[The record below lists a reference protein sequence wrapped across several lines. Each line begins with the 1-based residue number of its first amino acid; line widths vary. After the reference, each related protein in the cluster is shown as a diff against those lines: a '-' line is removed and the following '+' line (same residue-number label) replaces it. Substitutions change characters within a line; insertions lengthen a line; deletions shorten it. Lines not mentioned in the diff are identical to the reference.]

1 MAYYELEP
9 FGNSWR
15 QTARLCALQQNM
27 NCGKGR
33 AMKED
38 EFMPVQKEKQQ
49 TTTDLAKFLRA
60 MANKAKPE

>member
-15 QTARLCALQQNM
+15 QTSRLCAVQQNID
-27 NCGKGR
+27 CGKGR

-38 EFMPVQKEKQQ
+38 EFMPTGKKPDQK
-49 TTTDLAKFLRA
+49 TPADLAKFLQM
-60 MANKAKPE
+60 MANKQK